1 MSYLLCITNSGYR
14 ASLESRKLYEQITDS
29 NAEAH
34 GLVRVRDE
42 SGEDYLFPA
51 DHFVAFDLPA
61 AIQRELEH
69 NTA

>member
-1 MSYLLCITNSGYR
+1 MSYLLCITNNGYR
-14 ASLESRKLYEQITDS
+14 ASLESRKLYEQIADS
-29 NAEAH
+29 NAEAR

-61 AIQRELEH
+61 KIQRELEH

>member
-1 MSYLLCITNSGYR
+1 MRRI
-14 ASLESRKLYEQITDS
+14 ADS

-34 GLVRVRDE
+34 GLMRVRDE

-61 AIQRELEH
+61 KIQRELERS
-69 NTA
+69 TA